1 MKNQEIG
8 GKNQSQVV
16 LKKTISAYY
25 LKHSVT
31 DNKLLSFYHRA
42 ESRKVLF
49 YSGLANS
56 SLLPRE
62 EEEYPGTS
70 NNKTVNHGG
79 LALES

>member
-1 MKNQEIG
+1 M
-8 GKNQSQVV
+8 
-16 LKKTISAYY
+16 
-25 LKHSVT
+25 T
-31 DNKLLSFYHRA
+31 DNKLLTFYHRA
-42 ESRKVLF
+42 ESKKVLF
-49 YSGLANS
+49 YTGLANN